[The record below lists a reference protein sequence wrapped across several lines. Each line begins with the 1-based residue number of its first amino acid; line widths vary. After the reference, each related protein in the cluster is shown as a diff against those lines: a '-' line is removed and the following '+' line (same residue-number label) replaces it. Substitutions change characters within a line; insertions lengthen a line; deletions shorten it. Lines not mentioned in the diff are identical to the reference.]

1 MTHAHTHTHTHKH
14 KNPVHS
20 AEIAEVERIISSVY
34 CELLSNLLSAC
45 LSLTFHPS
53 SVLQHPPLLLHF
65 YISTGNKHSLSL
77 LSLTPCPSLVVFVY
91 QSTPPV
97 GHMRLLL
104 SLSLSLSL
112 TYFLILSLSLSLLF
126 KAAPPCH
133 LSMRSCYPL

>member
-1 MTHAHTHTHTHKH
+1 MNTHNDTRAHTHTHTHTHKH

-91 QSTPPV
+91 KIHSSRRSHASAIV
-97 GHMRLLL
+97 SLSFSLSYLLSHPL
-104 SLSLSLSL
+104 SLSL
-112 TYFLILSLSLSLLF
+112 
-126 KAAPPCH
+126 PPI
-133 LSMRSCYPL
+133 